1 MINSTSN
8 KQVKRVANLRDK
20 AKARREEGVYV
31 AEGLRMCRE
40 YKPDDV
46 EILYITESFGNQ
58 EENKKWLRGFKFEIV
73 TDEVMHYMAD
83 TKTPQG
89 VLAVAKQK
97 KCTMEDILK
106 KTSTPKLIM
115 ILENI
120 QDPGNL
126 GTIIRAG
133 EGAGITGVVMSSDTA
148 DIYNPKVI
156 RSTMGSIYRMPFL
169 YVEDVVSLEKK
180 LKEKGIRS
188 FAAHLKGENSYDQE
202 SYKGGTAFFI
212 GNEGKGLTDQAAE
225 AADCLIRIPMCGKVE
240 SLNAAMA
247 SGILMYE
254 AARQRRE

>member
-46 EILYITESFGNQ
+46 EILYITESFGKQ

-97 KCTMEDILK
+97 KT
-106 KTSTPKLIM
+106 
-115 ILENI
+115 
-120 QDPGNL
+120 
-126 GTIIRAG
+126 
-133 EGAGITGVVMSSDTA
+133 
-148 DIYNPKVI
+148 
-156 RSTMGSIYRMPFL
+156 F
-169 YVEDVVSLEKK
+169 
-180 LKEKGIRS
+180 
-188 FAAHLKGENSYDQE
+188 
-202 SYKGGTAFFI
+202 
-212 GNEGKGLTDQAAE
+212 
-225 AADCLIRIPMCGKVE
+225 
-240 SLNAAMA
+240 
-247 SGILMYE
+247 
-254 AARQRRE
+254 